1 MEPRERVS
9 VEVGRSTARRAD
21 VPGHRAP
28 HLRRRAAVR
37 QARGAEPLRHPRLS
51 AWARAAARRLP
62 GVIASLMALACLGC
76 GLAGLL
82 AALLDASFDARVVYA
97 CALLPALAGGLGQ
110 LLSRRGAAWASLACL
125 ALTAAGALLLHADIA
140 QEARDVM
147 AALEGQGAPA
157 DATYLLGCLSATLGT
172 MASFLAYV
180 CRASW
185 VMALAAVPLLV
196 VAPLAGRA
204 CPPASVALLACSFAL
219 ALPHERVAR
228 RSGRPLASTAIVL
241 ATCALGAA
249 VGVAL
254 ATTCAD
260 ALSVPAR
267 ALEAS
272 VSEALGGLASH
283 AGRPAS
289 GGTAQGSQ
297 AGDAGEA
304 SPASD
309 PREDAQAARSGASA
323 SASADASDA
332 SANAQAREERSDVA
346 TSGRIRRDALGTQQE
361 DAHEVTLDSE
371 PTGAVYLREFTG
383 ADYDAAEGAWGEAD
397 AQQMD
402 DPEAFLD
409 ADEQTHARRAELV
422 SENPQADADAAEA
435 YVLQLLA
442 ENVTY
447 TTQMAPIPAGADIPE
462 YVLFEGHEGYC
473 QHFATIA
480 TLMLRAYGMPAR
492 YVAGYAAPAS
502 AFSQGDDGLW
512 HAWLDGR
519 SAHAWVEVWDSAS
532 GAWQVVETTPADTP
546 SAPSVDYGAQQA
558 DAAQSAGEQ
567 EPAAGDAQ
575 ARATDVQPSPAASQD
590 LGRTDAQP
598 AEGAATGQADASA
611 PGAAASTAASSAV
624 DGDTRAAGSRGAS
637 SSAAGGES
645 GSGSAAA
652 TSDEGAGSSGTTT
665 GDGSQALGLVRRL
678 LLRAAV
684 CVAVA
689 AAIIAG
695 AIVLARR
702 ALEARRGRILAA
714 REQATAARLLADV
727 CAALRYAGVP
737 VSDDASSAEFAHAFA
752 QAAGV
757 GAPEAAHLAH
767 EALRSA
773 FGPDEARTSPADA
786 RCQAT
791 YRVACE
797 HALAR
802 LAGVRAWAFTHVRAW
817 L

>member
-21 VPGHRAP
+21 APGHRAP
-28 HLRRRAAVR
+28 HLRRRATGGR
-37 QARGAEPLRHPRLS
+37 TQSAEPPRHPRLS
-51 AWARAAARRLP
+51 AWAHTAAGRLP

-82 AALLDASFDARVVYA
+82 ATLLDASFDARVVYA

-125 ALTAAGALLLHADIA
+125 AIAAVGTLLLHADIA

-172 MASFLAYV
+172 MASFLAYA

-196 VAPLAGRA
+196 VAPLAGRT
-204 CPPASVALLACSFAL
+204 CPPACVALLACSFAL

-228 RSGRPLASTAIVL
+228 RSGRPLASTALVL

-260 ALSVPAR
+260 ALSAPAR

-272 VSEALGGLASH
+272 VSEVLGGLASH
-283 AGRPAS
+283 ADRPTS
-289 GGTAQGSQ
+289 GGAAQSSQ
-297 AGDAGEA
+297 TGDAGEA
-304 SPASD
+304 SLASD
-309 PREDAQAARSGASA
+309 IREGNQAARSAASA
-323 SASADASDA
+323 SAEADASGTFTD
-332 SANAQAREERSDVA
+332 AQAHEERSDVA

-383 ADYDAAEGAWGEAD
+383 ADYDAAEGTWGEAD

-409 ADEQTHARRAELV
+409 ADEQAHARLAELV

-447 TTQMAPIPAGADIPE
+447 TTQMAPIPAGEDIPE

-567 EPAAGDAQ
+567 EPSVGDAQ
-575 ARATDVQPSPAASQD
+575 ASATDVQPSPAASQD

-598 AEGAATGQADASA
+598 AEGAASGQADVAA
-611 PGAAASTAASSAV
+611 PDATASTAAGS
-624 DGDTRAAGSRGAS
+624 AAGGNAESASSRGAS
-637 SSAAGGES
+637 SSAANDES

-652 TSDEGAGSSGTTT
+652 TSDEGSAGTTA

-678 LLRAAV
+678 LLRVAA

-689 AAIIAG
+689 AAVIAG
-695 AIVLARR
+695 VIVLARR
-702 ALEARRGRILAA
+702 TLEARRGRILAA
-714 REQATAARLLADV
+714 REQATAARLLADA

-737 VSDDASSAEFAHAFA
+737 VSDDASSAEFAQSFA

-773 FGPDEARTSPADA
+773 FGPDEARTAPADA

-791 YRVACE
+791 YHAACE

-802 LAGVRAWAFTHVRAW
+802 LAGMRAWAFTHVRAW